1 MKRCY
6 ARILIFGL
14 MIGLAMGLIRA
25 RDAESPAAAEPGITP
40 PEKMQISTGPNDPA
54 ELAAFLDGAMAAH
67 LEAYHIAGAVVAVVK
82 DGKLFFTKGYGYAEV
97 EKKKP
102 VIPDKTLFRTG
113 STAKLFTWTAVMQLV
128 EKGLIDPDADV
139 NTYLEAFKIPATF
152 PEPITMIHLLTHT
165 PGFEDRFTGVG
176 AQKPG
181 ELVPLG
187 EFLARHMPARVR
199 PPGII
204 TAYSNYGTA
213 LAGYIVEVVSG
224 LPFEQYVEEN
234 IFKPLD
240 MLHSTF
246 YQPLPSHLAESM
258 SKGYKYKNGI
268 YEAQEFELING
279 MAPAGAMSCTAA
291 DMAKF
296 MLAQLNLGEYEGHRI
311 LTGETVKKMHT
322 RLFANDPKVTGNAYG
337 FWEVRYNHL
346 RIIDHGGDTIY
357 FHTLLALVP
366 EKNIG
371 FFVSYNTQPER
382 NPRYALL
389 EAFLDRYYPA
399 AAVEEPLP
407 LKHDKSE
414 LSRFTGS
421 YGMARA
427 SFTTYEKIAELF
439 PFLNVSITKEGR
451 LLARSRQWVQ
461 VEPLVFHEV
470 GGQETM
476 IFKEDQ
482 QGKINYLF
490 LSAIPHSAFIKAE
503 GAANPFLHYMI
514 LGICGFLFLSTW
526 RWPLSALSRKLCRS
540 KKEKG
545 HEPIWARLV
554 AIIMSTLF
562 ILTVIGIVIVFGEPE
577 GLLFGGAIPFLKV
590 VLAIP
595 LLAVILTLGTLFYT
609 VLAWIKRYWTPCQRF
624 HYTLVAAA
632 ALVFTWFLNYWN
644 LLGFKI

>member
-1 MKRCY
+1 MKHGY
-6 ARILIFGL
+6 ASILIFCML
-14 MIGLAMGLIRA
+14 IGFPMGFIRA
-25 RDAESPAAAEPGITP
+25 QATESPAAEEAEVTNT
-40 PEKMQISTGPNDPA
+40 EEAQVSTGSNDPA
-54 ELAAFLDGAMAAH
+54 ELAAFLDGAMAAYM
-67 LEAYHIAGAVVAVVK
+67 EAYHIAGAVVAVVK

-102 VIPDKTLFRTG
+102 VIPEKTLFRIG
-113 STAKLFTWTAVMQLV
+113 STSKLFTWTAVMQLV
-128 EKGLIDPDADV
+128 EKGLIDLDADV
-139 NTYLEAFKIPATF
+139 NTYLKAFKIPATF
-152 PEPITMIHLLTHT
+152 PQPITMTHLLTHT
-165 PGFEDRFTGVG
+165 PGFEDRFTGLGV
-176 AQKPG
+176 QKPG
-181 ELVPLG
+181 DIAPLG

-199 PPGII
+199 PPGVI

-224 LPFEQYVEEN
+224 MPFEKYVEDN

-240 MLHSTF
+240 MKHSTF
-246 YQPLPSHLAESM
+246 YQPLPPLLAENM
-258 SKGYKYKNGI
+258 SKGYKYKNGL
-268 YEAQEFELING
+268 YEAQEFELFNG

-311 LTGETVKKMHT
+311 LTEETVKKMHT
-322 RLFANDPKVTGNAYG
+322 RLFANDPKTTGNAYG
-337 FWEVRYNHL
+337 FWEFRHNNL

-357 FHTLLALVP
+357 FHTLLSLVP
-366 EKNIG
+366 EKAIG
-371 FFVSYNTQPER
+371 FFVSYNTQPDR
-382 NPRYALL
+382 NPRYAFLK
-389 EAFLDRYYPA
+389 AFLDRYYPP
-399 AAVEEPLP
+399 AVTEAPQP
-407 LKHDKSE
+407 LKHDRDE
-414 LSRFTGS
+414 LNWFTGS

-451 LLARSRQWVQ
+451 LLARAKQWIQ
-461 VEPLVFHEV
+461 VEPLVFREV
-470 GGQETM
+470 GGEETM

-482 QGKINYLF
+482 NGKINYLF
-490 LSAIPHSAFIKAE
+490 LSAIPHSALIKLTGTAD
-503 GAANPFLHYMI
+503 PFLHYMI

-526 RWPLSALSRKLCRS
+526 RWPLTAFFGKLCRS
-540 KKEKG
+540 KKERG

-554 AIIMSTLF
+554 AIITSSLF

-577 GLLFGGAIPFLKV
+577 GLLFGSAIPFLKV

-595 LLAVILTLGTLFYT
+595 LLAVILTLGMLFYT
-609 VLAWIKRYWTPCQRF
+609 VLAWIKKYWTPCQRF

-632 ALVFTWFLNYWN
+632 ALLFSWFLNYWN